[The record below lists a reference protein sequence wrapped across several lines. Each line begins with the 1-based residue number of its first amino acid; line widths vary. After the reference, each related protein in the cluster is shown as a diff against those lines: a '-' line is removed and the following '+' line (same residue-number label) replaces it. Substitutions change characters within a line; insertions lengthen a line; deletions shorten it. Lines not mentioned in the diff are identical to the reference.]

1 MLQLDLVCSGYGKA
15 EVISDVSFEVKKEDI
30 VSIIGANGAGKSTL
44 LKTISGVV
52 QCTSGNIIFEE
63 KRITQ
68 APPHQRVEQGIIHVP
83 EGRQVIAEL
92 SVHDNLILGCYVNYA
107 KLGRTGRKSLMDYVC
122 SVFGVLGKRMNQ
134 LSGTLSGGEQQ
145 MLAIARALMSEPR
158 LLLLDEPSL
167 GLAPI
172 IVNDV
177 LQVVSNLNK
186 AGLTVLM
193 VEQNAQ
199 IALEM
204 ADWAYVLE
212 VGRISLQGKGLDL
225 LEDENVKK
233 SYLGI

>member
-1 MLQLDLVCSGYGKA
+1 MLQLDLVRSGYGKA

-52 QCTSGNIIFEE
+52 QCTSGDISFEE

-107 KLGRTGRKSLMDYVC
+107 KLGRAGRKRLMDYVC
-122 SVFGVLGKRMNQ
+122 SLFGVLGKRMTQ

-177 LQVVSNLNK
+177 LQVVSELNK